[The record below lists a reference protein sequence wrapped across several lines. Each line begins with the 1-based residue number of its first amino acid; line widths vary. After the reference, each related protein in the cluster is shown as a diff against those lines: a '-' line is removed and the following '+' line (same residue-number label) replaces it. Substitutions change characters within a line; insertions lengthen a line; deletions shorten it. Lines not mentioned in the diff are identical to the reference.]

1 MVSAI
6 LLPTHSAA
14 HGMGAAGMGQ
24 GAGFSGNLGR
34 GPNRAGFGR
43 KRNGFGW
50 SRGVS
55 YFGECVDMGWDCDW
69 YQNSFDY
76 GYPANYGGGY
86 PSGLN
91 IIMTPFQQTPVEPPP
106 PPPPPVQSDRK
117 EYHWQGSGSRSEESV
132 VYEKKVKK

>member
-14 HGMGAAGMGQ
+14 HGLGAAGMGR
-24 GAGFSGNLGR
+24 GVGFSGNFGR
-34 GPNRAGFGR
+34 GPNRARFGR

-69 YQNSFDY
+69 YQNSSDY
-76 GYPANYGGGY
+76 GYPANYGEGY

-106 PPPPPVQSDRK
+106 PRLRRPRQSNPKCASIAGRAPATIRAR
-117 EYHWQGSGSRSEESV
+117 H
-132 VYEKKVKK
+132 

>member
-14 HGMGAAGMGQ
+14 HGLGAAGMGR
-24 GAGFSGNLGR
+24 GVGFSGNFGR

-69 YQNSFDY
+69 YQNSSDY
-76 GYPANYGGGY
+76 GYPANYGEGY

-106 PPPPPVQSDRK
+106 PGCLTGLGIATWDHIVGVCR
-117 EYHWQGSGSRSEESV
+117 
-132 VYEKKVKK
+132 